1 MKLTIPRHELVTLI
15 GKIQSVVP
23 SKPAIPILSNILI
36 EADSGNIIISATD
49 LTVSMRAFAD
59 AKVSKEGAITLPAKR
74 FFQLIRELTSPEI
87 EIECSDS
94 GIATIRS
101 GTSHFK
107 LNGMDKAEFP
117 SLPDLN
123 QAKTIALPGDQLKDM
138 LTRTAFAA
146 ARDDSRQVLNGLFT
160 KVSNGA
166 LSFVGTDGKRLA
178 KVQESIEADP
188 SIESDFII
196 PLKAVEEM
204 IRIIE
209 SGSEIKLSLMKDK
222 VALDVGSICL
232 ITKLLS
238 GQYPDVERVI
248 PSNEEMKSIV
258 LHKEE
263 LTQLLKQ
270 ISLFTSEMNYS
281 VRFTFNEGDLQLQA
295 MTSDIGEGRVNMPV
309 DYGEDKLEI
318 AFNPYFFIDIL
329 KHCKDETATFGIS
342 NSFNPGM
349 ITDSSKSTYV
359 IMPMRLSSET

>member
-1 MKLTIPRHELVTLI
+1 MKLTMPRAELVSLI

-23 SKPAIPILSNILI
+23 SKPAIPILSNVLI
-36 EADSGNIIISATD
+36 EAREGQIILSATD
-49 LTVSMRAFAD
+49 LTVSMRAYAN
-59 AKVSKEGAITLPAKR
+59 AKVAKEGSITLPARR

-87 EIECSDS
+87 EIECMDG
-94 GIATIRS
+94 GIATIRC

-123 QAKTIALPGDQLKDM
+123 QAHTIAFSGGDLKGM
-138 LTRTAFAA
+138 LSKTVFAA

-160 KVSNGA
+160 EVANGA
-166 LSFVGTDGKRLA
+166 LTFVGTDGKRLA
-178 KVQESIEADP
+178 KVQQTIDTDP
-188 SIESDFII
+188 SFKSDFII

-209 SGSEIKLSLMKDK
+209 SDDEVKFSVMKDK

-232 ITKLLS
+232 ITKLLA
-238 GQYPDVERVI
+238 GQYPDVDRVI
-248 PSNEEMKSIV
+248 PDQSQMKSIV
-258 LHKEE
+258 LHREE

-270 ISLFTSEMNYS
+270 VSLFTSEMNYS
-281 VRFTFNEGDLQLQA
+281 VRFTFDEGDLQLQA
-295 MTSDIGEGRVNMPV
+295 MSSDIGEGRVNMPV
-309 DYGEDKLEI
+309 DYGSDKLEI

-342 NSFNPGM
+342 DSFNPGM
-349 ITDSSKSTYV
+349 ITDSSEALYV
-359 IMPMRLSSET
+359 IMPMRLSQD